1 MGKSIMEDKEQ
12 MILNRLAIILKEE
25 KWNNKQLAEKIGY
38 DVTTVS
44 LWANNHV
51 QPSTTTFAR
60 IALVMNRN
68 LQDYFINTL
77 TLDKAKKGFYLKE
90 LSAIALR
97 SKRTGKSKTK
107 SNGKTKKQYE

>member
-1 MGKSIMEDKEQ
+1 MGKSLMEGKEQ
-12 MILNRLAIILKEE
+12 IVLNRLAIILKEE
-25 KWNNKQLAEKIGY
+25 KWNNKQLAEKLGY

-68 LQDYFINTL
+68 LQDYFVNTL
-77 TLDKAKKGFYLKE
+77 NLDKAKRERYLKE
-90 LSAIALR
+90 LSALALR
-97 SKRTGKSKTK
+97 SKRTGKSKMK
-107 SNGKTKKQYE
+107 DAERKNKK

>member
-1 MGKSIMEDKEQ
+1 MHNSNSKIRIGLP
-12 MILNRLAIILKEE
+12 LNRLAIILKEE

-60 IALVMNRN
+60 IALIMNRN

-77 TLDKAKKGFYLKE
+77 NLDKPKKEHYLKE

-97 SKRTGKSKTK
+97 SKRTGKTK
-107 SNGKTKKQYE
+107 MKNVDKKNKK